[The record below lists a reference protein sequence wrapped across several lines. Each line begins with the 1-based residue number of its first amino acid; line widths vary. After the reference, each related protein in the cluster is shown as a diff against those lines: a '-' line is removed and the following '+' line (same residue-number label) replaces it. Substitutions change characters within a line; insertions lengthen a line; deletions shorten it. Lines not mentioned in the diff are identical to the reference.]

1 MKLLKTLA
9 LEQKEDA
16 HHGKALFPL
25 QKYIT
30 QLDKEHPVV
39 TTHWHDEAEFTLVK
53 EGSAEYQINLED
65 YAITAGDL
73 VFIQPRILHTIALNS
88 TEQIQQKYFQ
98 MEQYQQKPF
107 QLESFQTEHFQLE
120 SFQTEPFQPEHF
132 QLESFQTKPFQ
143 PEHFQSETYVF
154 HLNYL
159 GANATDI
166 CATRYLLPLINE
178 EYTLPCH
185 ISPDHPAYASLKAV
199 FSQISGLYEE
209 TPPGY
214 ELAIKI
220 CLLQAIFLLLPY
232 GVSGKNQDTDSAS
245 EKLKTVLDYIHLHY
259 ADALS
264 IKELAAQCYFS
275 EYYFMRFFKKHMHMT
290 VIEYLNNLRMEK
302 AVELFE
308 QGYTSIIE
316 VSMSV
321 GFHSLSYFHKV
332 FREKFSMTPKQFL
345 QQLKES

>member
-107 QLESFQTEHFQLE
+107 Q
-120 SFQTEPFQPEHF
+120 
-132 QLESFQTKPFQ
+132 

-166 CATRYLLPLINE
+166 CATRYLLPLMNE

-185 ISPDHPAYASLKAV
+185 ISPDHPAYASLKAI
-199 FSQISGLYEE
+199 FSQINGLYEE

-214 ELAIKI
+214 ELAIKS
-220 CLLQAIFLLLPY
+220 CLLQALFLLLPY

-308 QGYTSIIE
+308 QGHTSIIE

>member
-53 EGSAEYQINLED
+53 EGSAEYQIDLED

-107 QLESFQTEHFQLE
+107 Q
-120 SFQTEPFQPEHF
+120 
-132 QLESFQTKPFQ
+132 

-159 GANATDI
+159 GVNATDI
-166 CATRYLLPLINE
+166 CATRYLLPLMNE

-185 ISPDHPAYASLKAV
+185 ISPDHPAYASLNAI
-199 FSQISGLYEE
+199 FSQINGLYEE

-214 ELAIKI
+214 ELAIKS

-345 QQLKES
+345 QQLKEA

>member
-88 TEQIQQKYFQ
+88 IEQIQQKYFQ
-98 MEQYQQKPF
+98 MEQYQQKP
-107 QLESFQTEHFQLE
+107 
-120 SFQTEPFQPEHF
+120 
-132 QLESFQTKPFQ
+132 
-143 PEHFQSETYVF
+143 FQSETYVF

-166 CATRYLLPLINE
+166 CATRYLLPLMNE

-185 ISPDHPAYASLKAV
+185 ISPDHPAYASLNAI
-199 FSQISGLYEE
+199 FSQINGLYEE

-214 ELAIKI
+214 ELAIKS

>member
-16 HHGKALFPL
+16 RHGKALFPL

-30 QLDKEHPVV
+30 RLDQDHPVV

-53 EGSAEYQINLED
+53 EGSAEYQIDLEGH
-65 YAITAGDL
+65 TVNSGDL
-73 VFIQPRILHTIALNS
+73 LFIQPRLLHTIALNS
-88 TEQIQQKYFQ
+88 TEQFQQN
-98 MEQYQQKPF
+98 
-107 QLESFQTEHFQLE
+107 L
-120 SFQTEPFQPEHF
+120 FQPEY
-132 QLESFQTKPFQ
+132 
-143 PEHFQSETYVF
+143 FQSETYVF

-166 CATRYLLPLINE
+166 CATRYLLPLMNE

-199 FSQISGLYEE
+199 FSQISRLYEE
-209 TPPGY
+209 TSPGY
-214 ELAIKI
+214 ELAIKS
-220 CLLQAIFLLLPY
+220 CLLQAVFLLLLY
-232 GVSGKNQDTDSAS
+232 GVSGKNQDTESAS
-245 EKLKTVLDYIHLHY
+245 EKLKTVLDYIHLNY
-259 ADALS
+259 AKALS

-308 QGYTSIIE
+308 QGHTSILE
-316 VSMSV
+316 VSISV

-345 QQLKES
+345 RQLK

>member
-16 HHGKALFPL
+16 RHGKALFPL

-30 QLDKEHPVV
+30 RLDQDHPVV

-53 EGSAEYQINLED
+53 EGSAEYQIDLEGHPVNP
-65 YAITAGDL
+65 GDL
-73 VFIQPRILHTIALNS
+73 LFIQPRLLHTIALNS
-88 TEQIQQKYFQ
+88 TEQFQQN
-98 MEQYQQKPF
+98 
-107 QLESFQTEHFQLE
+107 L
-120 SFQTEPFQPEHF
+120 FQPEY
-132 QLESFQTKPFQ
+132 
-143 PEHFQSETYVF
+143 FQSETYVF

-166 CATRYLLPLINE
+166 CATRYLLPLMNE

-185 ISPDHPAYASLKAV
+185 ISPDHPAYASLKTV
-199 FSQISGLYEE
+199 FSQISRLYEE

-214 ELAIKI
+214 ELAIKS
-220 CLLQAIFLLLPY
+220 CLLQAVFLLLPY
-232 GVSGKNQDTDSAS
+232 GVSGKSQDTESAS
-245 EKLKTVLDYIHLHY
+245 EKLKTILDYIHLHY
-259 ADALS
+259 ADSLS
-264 IKELAAQCYFS
+264 IKELASQCYFS

-308 QGYTSIIE
+308 QGHTSIIE

-345 QQLKES
+345 QQLQ

>member
-120 SFQTEPFQPEHF
+120 SFQT
-132 QLESFQTKPFQ
+132 KPFQ

-166 CATRYLLPLINE
+166 CATRYLLPLMNE

-185 ISPDHPAYASLKAV
+185 ISPDHPAYASLNAI
-199 FSQISGLYEE
+199 FSQINGLYEE

-214 ELAIKI
+214 ELAIKS

-316 VSMSV
+316 VYMSV

>member
-107 QLESFQTEHFQLE
+107 Q
-120 SFQTEPFQPEHF
+120 
-132 QLESFQTKPFQ
+132 
-143 PEHFQSETYVF
+143 SETYVF

-159 GANATDI
+159 GAIATDI
-166 CATRYLLPLINE
+166 CATRYLLPLMNE

-185 ISPDHPAYASLKAV
+185 ISPDHPAYASLNAI
-199 FSQISGLYEE
+199 FSQINGLYEE

-214 ELAIKI
+214 ELAIKS

>member
-16 HHGKALFPL
+16 RHGKTLFPL

-30 QLDKEHPVV
+30 QLDKDHPVV

-53 EGSAEYQINLED
+53 EGSAEYQIDLED
-65 YAITAGDL
+65 YPVSSGDL
-73 VFIQPRILHTIALNS
+73 VFIQPRILHTIALDS
-88 TEQIQQKYFQ
+88 TELFQQ
-98 MEQYQQKPF
+98 
-107 QLESFQTEHFQLE
+107 
-120 SFQTEPFQPEHF
+120 
-132 QLESFQTKPFQ
+132 
-143 PEHFQSETYVF
+143 EHFQSETYVF

-159 GANATDI
+159 GANTTDI
-166 CATRYLLPLINE
+166 CATRYLLPLMNE

-185 ISPDHPAYASLKAV
+185 ITPDHPAYASLKNI
-199 FSQISGLYEE
+199 FSQISRLYKEM
-209 TPPGY
+209 PPGY
-214 ELAIKI
+214 ELAIKS
-220 CLLQAIFLLLPY
+220 CLLQAVFLLLPY
-232 GVSGKNQDTDSAS
+232 GVSGKSQDTDSAS

-259 ADALS
+259 ADTLS

-302 AVELFE
+302 ALELFE
-308 QGYTSIIE
+308 QGHTSIIE
-316 VSMSV
+316 VSLSV

-332 FREKFSMTPKQFL
+332 FREKFSMTPKHFL
-345 QQLKES
+345 QQL

>member
-107 QLESFQTEHFQLE
+107 Q
-120 SFQTEPFQPEHF
+120 
-132 QLESFQTKPFQ
+132 
-143 PEHFQSETYVF
+143 SETYVF

-166 CATRYLLPLINE
+166 CATRYLLPLMNE

-185 ISPDHPAYASLKAV
+185 ISPDHPAYASLNAI
-199 FSQISGLYEE
+199 FSQINGLYEE

-214 ELAIKI
+214 ELAIKS

-316 VSMSV
+316 FSMSV

>member
-73 VFIQPRILHTIALNS
+73 VFIQPRILHTIAFNS

-98 MEQYQQKPF
+98 MEQYQQKP
-107 QLESFQTEHFQLE
+107 
-120 SFQTEPFQPEHF
+120 
-132 QLESFQTKPFQ
+132 
-143 PEHFQSETYVF
+143 FQSETYVF

-166 CATRYLLPLINE
+166 CATRYLLPLMNE

-185 ISPDHPAYASLKAV
+185 ISPDHPAYASLNAI
-199 FSQISGLYEE
+199 FSQINGLYEE

-214 ELAIKI
+214 ELAIKS

>member
-107 QLESFQTEHFQLE
+107 Q
-120 SFQTEPFQPEHF
+120 
-132 QLESFQTKPFQ
+132 
-143 PEHFQSETYVF
+143 SETYVF

-166 CATRYLLPLINE
+166 CATRYLLPLMNE

-185 ISPDHPAYASLKAV
+185 ISPDHPAYASLNAI
-199 FSQISGLYEE
+199 FSQINGLYEE

-214 ELAIKI
+214 ELAIKS

-308 QGYTSIIE
+308 QGHTSIIE

-345 QQLKES
+345 RQI

>member
-107 QLESFQTEHFQLE
+107 Q
-120 SFQTEPFQPEHF
+120 
-132 QLESFQTKPFQ
+132 
-143 PEHFQSETYVF
+143 SETYVF

-166 CATRYLLPLINE
+166 CATRYLLPLMNE

-185 ISPDHPAYASLKAV
+185 ISPDHPAYASLNAI
-199 FSQISGLYEE
+199 FSQINGLYEE

-214 ELAIKI
+214 ELAIKS

-332 FREKFSMTPKQFL
+332 FLEKFSMTPKQFL

>member
-107 QLESFQTEHFQLE
+107 Q
-120 SFQTEPFQPEHF
+120 
-132 QLESFQTKPFQ
+132 

-166 CATRYLLPLINE
+166 CATRYLLPLMNE

-185 ISPDHPAYASLKAV
+185 ISPDHPAYASLKAI
-199 FSQISGLYEE
+199 FSQINGLYEE

-214 ELAIKI
+214 ELAIKS

>member
-16 HHGKALFPL
+16 RHGKTLFPL

-30 QLDKEHPVV
+30 QLDKDHPVV

-53 EGSAEYQINLED
+53 RGSAEYQIDLEGHPVSS
-65 YAITAGDL
+65 GDL
-73 VFIQPRILHTIALNS
+73 VFIQPRILHTIALDS
-88 TEQIQQKYFQ
+88 Q
-98 MEQYQQKPF
+98 
-107 QLESFQTEHFQLE
+107 
-120 SFQTEPFQPEHF
+120 EPLQRDV
-132 QLESFQTKPFQ
+132 
-143 PEHFQSETYVF
+143 FQSETYVF

-166 CATRYLLPLINE
+166 CATRYLLPLMNE

-185 ISPDHPAYASLKAV
+185 ISPDHPAYASLKNI
-199 FSQISGLYEE
+199 FSQISRLYEE
-209 TPPGY
+209 MPPGY
-214 ELAIKI
+214 ELAIKS
-220 CLLQAIFLLLPY
+220 CLLQAVFLLLPY
-232 GVSGKNQDTDSAS
+232 GVSGKNQDTDSSS
-245 EKLKTVLDYIHLHY
+245 EKLKTVLDYIYLHY
-259 ADALS
+259 ADTLS

-308 QGYTSIIE
+308 QGHTSIIE
-316 VSMSV
+316 VSLSV

-332 FREKFSMTPKQFL
+332 FREKFSMTPKHFL
-345 QQLKES
+345 QQL

>member
-88 TEQIQQKYFQ
+88 IEQIQQKYFQ
-98 MEQYQQKPF
+98 MEQYQQ
-107 QLESFQTEHFQLE
+107 
-120 SFQTEPFQPEHF
+120 
-132 QLESFQTKPFQ
+132 KPFQ

-166 CATRYLLPLINE
+166 CATRYLLPLMNE

-185 ISPDHPAYASLKAV
+185 ISPDHPAYASLNAI
-199 FSQISGLYEE
+199 FSQINGLYEE

-214 ELAIKI
+214 ELAIKS

>member
-120 SFQTEPFQPEHF
+120 SFQT
-132 QLESFQTKPFQ
+132 KPFQ

-166 CATRYLLPLINE
+166 CATRYLLPLMNE

-185 ISPDHPAYASLKAV
+185 ISPDHPVYASLNAI
-199 FSQISGLYEE
+199 FSQINGLYEE

-214 ELAIKI
+214 ELAIKS

>member
-98 MEQYQQKPF
+98 KEQYQQKP
-107 QLESFQTEHFQLE
+107 
-120 SFQTEPFQPEHF
+120 
-132 QLESFQTKPFQ
+132 
-143 PEHFQSETYVF
+143 FQSETYVF

-166 CATRYLLPLINE
+166 CATRYLLPLMNE

-185 ISPDHPAYASLKAV
+185 ISPDHPAYASLKAI
-199 FSQISGLYEE
+199 FSQINGLYEE

-214 ELAIKI
+214 ELAIKS